1 MKKAGIPG
9 VGTLPPDLVRILEP
23 IKQNLEIITGARPGV
38 LPIAPLPS
46 DAQLPAVIA
55 KVNEIVSRISQNG

>member
-38 LPIAPLPS
+38 PQITPLQA
-46 DAQLPAVIA
+46 DASLSAVTA
-55 KVNEIVSRISQNG
+55 KINEIVSRINQNG